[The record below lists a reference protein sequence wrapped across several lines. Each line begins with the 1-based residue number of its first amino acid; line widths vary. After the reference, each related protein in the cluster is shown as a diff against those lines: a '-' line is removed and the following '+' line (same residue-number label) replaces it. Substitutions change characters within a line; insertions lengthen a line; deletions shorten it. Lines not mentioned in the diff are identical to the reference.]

1 MSVEMT
7 LNFWRL
13 FVMLTQTFGVEIEMS
28 GISREHGAKIIA
40 KYFGTTPV
48 HYGGGYDIWYA
59 CDQQGRKWKCV
70 YDSSIVAPSKVT
82 KCEFVTPILTYAD
95 MNDLQE
101 LIRLFAK
108 ARAKSD
114 AAHRCGIHIHVGALD
129 HTVRDVKNLVNFMS
143 SYQDIIYK
151 AIQVDPHREAYC
163 EMLSANYIDRFDKKL
178 ADMTDCEKAWYNTES
193 PEYRKCNH
201 YDNSRYHG
209 LNLHS
214 LFSKGTVEFRM
225 FNGTLHAGKV
235 RAYIVM
241 CLGICDYSKTKTRI
255 SKTKKRQ
262 FNDKYTMYEML
273 CKIGV
278 KGPDFKNCRDHLTAN
293 LQGGLGHEERYI

>member
-1 MSVEMT
+1 M
-7 LNFWRL
+7 LN
-13 FVMLTQTFGVEIEMS
+13 QTFGVEIEMS
-28 GISREHGAKIIA
+28 GISRERGAKIIA
-40 KYFGTTPV
+40 KYFGTSAF
-48 HYGGGYDIWYA
+48 HLGGAYDTWYA

-70 YDSSIVAPSKVT
+70 YDSSIVASSKT
-82 KCEFVTPILTYAD
+82 YKCEFVTPVLTYAD

-101 LIRLFAK
+101 IIRLFAK

-114 AAHRCGIHIHVGALD
+114 AAHRCGIHVHIGAID
-129 HTVRDVKNLVNFMS
+129 HTVRDIKNLINFMS

-151 AIQVDPHREAYC
+151 AVQVDPYRENYC
-163 EMLSANYIDRFDKKL
+163 EKLDGYMIEQFNKKL
-178 ADMTDCEKAWYNTES
+178 EDETACEKAWYNTDT
-193 PEYRKCNH
+193 PEHRKHN
-201 YDNSRYHG
+201 DNTRYHG

-214 LFSKGTVEFRM
+214 LFSKGTVEFRV

-241 CLGICDYSKTKTRI
+241 CLAICNYSKTKTRI

-278 KGPDFKNCRDHLTAN
+278 KGPEFKNCRDRLTAN

>member
-1 MSVEMT
+1 M
-7 LNFWRL
+7 LN
-13 FVMLTQTFGVEIEMS
+13 QTFGVEIEMS
-28 GISREHGAKIIA
+28 GISRKHGAKIIA
-40 KYFGTTPV
+40 QYFGTSPV
-48 HYGGGYDIWYA
+48 HEGGGYDIWYA

-70 YDSSIVAPSKVT
+70 YDSSIVASSKVT

-114 AAHRCGIHIHVGALD
+114 AAHRCGIHVHIGALD

-151 AIQVDPHREAYC
+151 AVQVDPHREGYC
-163 EMLSANYIDRFDKKL
+163 EKLSANYIDRFDKKL
-178 ADMTDCEKAWYNTES
+178 ADTTDCEKAWYNTEH
-193 PEYRKCNH
+193 PERRKSCH

-214 LFSKGTVEFRM
+214 LFSKGTVEFRL

-241 CLGICDYSKTKTRI
+241 CLGICDYAKTKTRI

-278 KGPDFKNCRDHLTAN
+278 KGPEFKNCRDHLTAN